1 MDHEAPHLSL
11 SEIER
16 FGPASNPNSGV
27 DFNFDFG
34 FDFNFGLR
42 PGMVEPP
49 AGPLDRL
56 APAGRP
62 RGGHR
67 GRDSVVRPPAGQ
79 RFPAAFGVQNGAG
92 G

>member
-11 SEIER
+11 SEIKR
-16 FGPASNPNSGV
+16 FGPALEPELGV
-27 DFNFDFG
+27 DFNFDF
-34 FDFNFGLR
+34 NLGLR
-42 PGMVEPP
+42 PGMVDPP

-67 GRDSVVRPPAGQ
+67 DRDSVVRPPAGQ
-79 RFPAAFGVQNGAG
+79 RFPAAFGVPNGAG